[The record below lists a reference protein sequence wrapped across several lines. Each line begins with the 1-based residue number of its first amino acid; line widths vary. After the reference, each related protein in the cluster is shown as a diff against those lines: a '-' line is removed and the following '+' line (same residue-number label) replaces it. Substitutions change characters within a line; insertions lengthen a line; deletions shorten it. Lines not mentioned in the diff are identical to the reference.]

1 MTSLDGINGPV
12 DSDVTEG
19 VITTRSNRMKFRLY
33 IQYNHVGALENHT
46 KSNNIT
52 KLLTELKKAT
62 EVMER
67 TNVTKR
73 FC

>member
-1 MTSLDGINGPV
+1 MTSLDSINRLV

-19 VITTRSNRMKFRLY
+19 VIMTRSNRTKFRLY

-52 KLLTELKKAT
+52 KLLTELKKVI

-67 TNVTKR
+67 TKLM
-73 FC
+73 